1 MAGNRRKPLP
11 EDFASYQREAKR
23 RILKRRK
30 PGRPRKE
37 SYQYGK
43 PQHAEPKGYAD
54 IVKKKPKPVNDP
66 RFICDKHREQCRKCG
81 YGSVHTFAGHINCN
95 YILIEGH
102 MRGCPVE
109 NCKRF
114 RPGRN
119 RVRKEYTFNGMWEVE
134 FYDDDEEELELFDDD
149 DEAGD
154 GIPDDGEGTASDVEG
169 A

>member
-1 MAGNRRKPLP
+1 MPRGKRKPLP

-23 RILKRRK
+23 RFLKRRK
-30 PGRPRKE
+30 AGRPRKE
-37 SYQYGK
+37 SYQYGR

-54 IVKKKPKPVNDP
+54 IRKTPKPVSDP
-66 RFICDKHREQCRKCG
+66 RFICNNYKSQCRKCG
-81 YGSVHTFAGHINCN
+81 YSSSQTFAGNISCN
-95 YILIEGH
+95 FILIEGH

-119 RVRKEYTFNGMWEVE
+119 RVRKEYTFQGQWEVA
-134 FYDDDEEELELFDDD
+134 FDDDEEELELFDDV

-154 GIPDDGEGTASDVEG
+154 GIPGDGEGADPDVEG